1 MAPFKNWSFKLQEKI
16 SGCLEA
22 PHVLGI
28 RVALFDECVSKK

>member
-1 MAPFKNWSFKLQEKI
+1 MAPLKSLSFKLQGKI